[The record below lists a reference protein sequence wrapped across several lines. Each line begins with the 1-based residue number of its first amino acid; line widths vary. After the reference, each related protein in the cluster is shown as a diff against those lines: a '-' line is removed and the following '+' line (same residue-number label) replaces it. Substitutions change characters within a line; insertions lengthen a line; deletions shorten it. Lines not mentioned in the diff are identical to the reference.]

1 MKNRLLFVLTALTLV
16 LAACSGEAP
25 KAEKEEESLVEV
37 KDGIY
42 TEYYP
47 GRKAIKYRGPQ
58 DENELRHGRWLYFD
72 EKGNEL
78 SMTEYSHG
86 KKHGASFARYPNGAM
101 HYYGNYTNDVPSGE
115 WITYDEKGKVAET
128 KVFPE
133 PK

>member
-1 MKNRLLFVLTALTLV
+1 MKNRLLLLLTVSMLA
-16 LAACSGEAP
+16 LAACNGTPA
-25 KAEKEEESLVEV
+25 KVEKEEESLVEV

-47 GRKAIKYRGPQ
+47 GRKGIKYRGPQ
-58 DENELRHGRWLYFD
+58 DENELRHGMWHYYA
-72 EKGNEL
+72 ENGVEL

-86 KKHGASFARYPNGAM
+86 KKHGASFARYPNGVM

-115 WITYDEKGKVAET
+115 WITYDKKGNVAET
-128 KVFPE
+128 KDFGE